1 MQEQKREQRMDKE
14 KIAAGSTLVQ
24 VDRVLPP
31 KLSIVPLKTR
41 PIFPGILT
49 PLVIGGEKYIE
60 TIARILKLDGYIG
73 LILLKNSDTDEDKQE
88 NFYRV
93 GTIGKVLKTINLP
106 DGKLNIFIN
115 TVKRF
120 EVKKFLSMD
129 PHVVAAVN
137 YVDSEARMDKDKELQ
152 AMVRTLY
159 LEIKEVSEDNP
170 FFTEEIKLNIA
181 NLDGA
186 EKVVDF
192 VSSILNVDREVQQ
205 DVLETFDVKKRVEK
219 VLNLL
224 HREKELL
231 KLQKKIQEQI
241 NEKVTK
247 QQREFF
253 LHEQLRAIKKE
264 LGLEVDSKTSDYNKF
279 KEVLDGLELS
289 DEVRDKTYEELEKLN
304 VLDTRSPEYA
314 VTRNYLETVCSL
326 PWNAVSTEEIDIRRA
341 RRILN
346 QDHYDLDEVKERI
359 LEFLSVKKLKPDS
372 RGSILCLV
380 GPPGVGKTSV
390 GKSIARA
397 MQRKFFRFSLG
408 GMRDEAEI
416 KGHRRTYIGAMPGK
430 IIQAL
435 KIVGVKNPVLML
447 DEIDKLGMSFQ
458 GDPSSALL
466 EVLDPEQNV
475 DFRDHYLDLPFDLS
489 SILFITTAN
498 TLDTIPPPLLDRMEV
513 IRLSGY
519 IEKEKVEI
527 GKRYIIPRSLKR
539 NGLGRDDVKY
549 ESSALKEILQGYV
562 REAGLRNFEKSV
574 DKINRKIARRRLES
588 EIEIPYVM
596 KKENI
601 KDFLGERVFIEEI
614 SQRIKRPGI
623 AIGLAW
629 TPLGGATLTI
639 ESVLV
644 PGKESLKLTGSL
656 GDVMAESANIALSY
670 VRSVMPN
677 FNVDE
682 KLLERN
688 FVHLH
693 VPAGATPKDGPSAGI
708 TMASAMLSLVT
719 GKKIK
724 NKLAMTGE
732 LSLIG
737 NVLPVGGIKE
747 KMIAAKRAKIK
758 QIILPNENRKD
769 LNEIPDHIKRGM
781 DFHLVETM
789 DDVVNLIF
797 A

>member
-1 MQEQKREQRMDKE
+1 MDKV
-14 KIAAGSTLVQ
+14 KIEDSATLVQ
-24 VDRVLPP
+24 VDKMLPP

-49 PLVIGGEKYIE
+49 PLVIGGEKYIK
-60 TIARILKLDGYIG
+60 TIERISRIDGYIG
-73 LILLKNSDTDEDKQE
+73 LILVKNSDINEDKKE
-88 NFYRV
+88 NLYRV

-186 EKVVDF
+186 EKIVDF
-192 VSSILNVDREVQQ
+192 ISSILNVDREVQQ

-241 NEKVTK
+241 NEKITK

-264 LGLEVDSKTSDYNKF
+264 LGLEVDQKTSDYNKF
-279 KEVLDGLELS
+279 KEVLDGLDLS
-289 DEVRDKTYEELEKLN
+289 DEVKNKTYEELEKLN

-326 PWNAVSTEEIDIRRA
+326 PWNAVSTEELDIPRA

-359 LEFLSVKKLKPDS
+359 LEFLSVKKLKPKS

-498 TLDTIPPPLLDRMEV
+498 TLDTIPSPLLDRMEV

-519 IEKEKVEI
+519 IEKEKIEI
-527 GKRYIIPRSLKR
+527 GKRYIVPRSLER
-539 NGLGRDDVKY
+539 SGLGHGDVKY
-549 ESSALKEILQGYV
+549 ESAALREILQGYV

-588 EIEIPYVM
+588 EIEIPYVV

-601 KDFLGERVFIEEI
+601 KDFLGERIFIEEI

-629 TPLGGATLTI
+629 TPLGGATLTV
-639 ESVLV
+639 ESILI
-644 PGKESLKLTGSL
+644 PGKGSLKLTGSL

-670 VRSVMPN
+670 VRSVMPKYK
-677 FNVDE
+677 VDG
-682 KLLERN
+682 KLLEHN

-724 NKLAMTGE
+724 SKLAMTGE

-747 KMIAAKRAKIK
+747 KMIAAKRAKMK

-769 LNEIPDHIKRGM
+769 LNEIPEHIKRGM

-789 DDVVNLIF
+789 NDVVQLIF

>member
-1 MQEQKREQRMDKE
+1 MDKANIE
-14 KIAAGSTLVQ
+14 DSGTLVQ
-24 VDRVLPP
+24 VDKVLPP

-49 PLVIGGEKYIE
+49 PLVIGGEKYIK
-60 TIARILKLDGYIG
+60 TIERILKIDGYIG
-73 LILLKNSDTDEDKQE
+73 LVLVKNSEINEDKKE
-88 NFYRV
+88 NLYRV

-120 EVKKFLSMD
+120 EVKKYLSMN

-137 YVDSEARMDKDKELQ
+137 YVDSEAHMDRDKELQ

-219 VLNLL
+219 VLDLL

-231 KLQKKIQEQI
+231 KLQKRIQEQI

-264 LGLEVDSKTSDYNKF
+264 LGLEVDAKTSDYNKF
-279 KEVLDGLELS
+279 KEVLDNLELS
-289 DEVRDKTYEELEKLN
+289 DEVKNKTYEELEKLN

-314 VTRNYLETVCSL
+314 VTRNYLETICSL
-326 PWNAVSTEEIDIRRA
+326 PWNAVSTEELDIPRA
-341 RRILN
+341 RKILN

-359 LEFLSVKKLKPDS
+359 LEFLSVKKLKPKS

-447 DEIDKLGMSFQ
+447 DEIDKLGVSFQ

-466 EVLDPEQNV
+466 EVLDPEQNI

-498 TLDTIPPPLLDRMEV
+498 TLDTIPAPLLDRMEV

-519 IEKEKVEI
+519 IEKEKIEI
-527 GKRYIIPRSLKR
+527 GKRYIIPRSLER
-539 NGLGRDDVKY
+539 NGLGKRDVKY
-549 ESSALKEILQGYV
+549 ESEALREILQGYV

-574 DKINRKIARRRLES
+574 DKINRKIARKRLEG
-588 EIEIPYVM
+588 EIGIPFTM

-601 KDFLGERVFIEEI
+601 KDFLGERIFIEEL

-623 AIGLAW
+623 AVGLAW

-639 ESVLV
+639 ESILI
-644 PGKESLKLTGSL
+644 PGKGSLKLTGSL
-656 GDVMAESANIALSY
+656 GDVMVESANIALSY
-670 VRSVMPN
+670 VRSVMPKHK
-677 FNVDE
+677 VDE
-682 KLLERN
+682 KLLEN
-688 FVHLH
+688 SFIHLH

-708 TMASAMLSLVT
+708 TMAAAMLSLVT

-724 NKLAMTGE
+724 SKLAMTGE

-747 KMIAAKRAKIK
+747 KMIAAKRAKMK
-758 QIILPNENRKD
+758 QIILPSENRKD
-769 LNEIPDHIKRGM
+769 LNEIPEHIKRGLE
-781 DFHLVETM
+781 FHLVETM
-789 DDVVNLIF
+789 NDVASLIF

>member
-1 MQEQKREQRMDKE
+1 MDEIEVDINK
-14 KIAAGSTLVQ
+14 TLVS
-24 VDRVLPP
+24 VERVLPP
-31 KLSIVPLKTR
+31 KLSVIPMKRR
-41 PIFPGILT
+41 PIFPGILM
-49 PLVIGGEKYIE
+49 PLVIGKNKYIK
-60 TIARILKLDGYIG
+60 TIKKIIGIDGFIG
-73 LILLKNSDTDEDKQE
+73 LILIKNSEANKDQEE
-88 NFYRV
+88 NFYQV
-93 GTIGKVLKTINLP
+93 GTIGKVIKTINLP
-106 DGKLNIFIN
+106 DGQINIFVN
-115 TVKRF
+115 TIKRF

-129 PHVVAAVN
+129 PYVTAAVN
-137 YVDSEARMDKDKELQ
+137 YIDIKPEMDKELQ
-152 AMVRTLY
+152 ALVRTLY

-192 VSSILNVDREVQQ
+192 VSSILNVGKEVQQ
-205 DVLETFDVKKRVEK
+205 DILETFDVKKRVEK

-224 HREKELL
+224 HKEKELL

-241 NEKVTK
+241 TEKVTK

-253 LHEQLRAIKKE
+253 LGEQLKAIKKE
-264 LGLEVDSKTSDYNKF
+264 LGMEVDSKSTDYNKF
-279 KEVLDGLELS
+279 KKILDGLELI
-289 DEVRDKTYEELEKLN
+289 DEVKDKAYEELEKLN
-304 VLDTRSPEYA
+304 LMDIRSPEYA
-314 VTRNYLETVCSL
+314 VTRNYLESICSL
-326 PWNAVSTEEIDIRRA
+326 PWNMLSPEDIDILKA

-346 QDHYDLDEVKERI
+346 HDHYDLDEVKERI
-359 LEFLSVKKLKPDS
+359 LEFLSVKKLKPES
-372 RGSILCLV
+372 RGSILCLI

-397 MQRKFFRFSLG
+397 MKRKFFRFSLG

-435 KIVGVKNPVLML
+435 KIVGVKNPVIML
-447 DEIDKLGMSFQ
+447 DEVDKLGVSFQ

-475 DFRDHYLDLPFDLS
+475 NFRDHYLDLPFDLS
-489 SILFITTAN
+489 RILFITTAN
-498 TLDTIPPPLLDRMEV
+498 TTDTIPSPLLDRMEV

-527 GKRYIIPRSLKR
+527 GRRYIIPRSLER
-539 NGLGRDDVKY
+539 HGLKNSDMKFDRT
-549 ESSALKEILQGYV
+549 ALTEILQGYV
-562 REAGLRNFEKSV
+562 KEAGLRNFEKAI
-574 DKINRKIARRRLES
+574 DKISRKVVRKRLEN
-588 EIEIPYVM
+588 EITFPYTV
-596 KKENI
+596 KRENI

-614 SQRIKRPGI
+614 SQKIKRPGI

-639 ESVLV
+639 ESVLI
-644 PGKESLKLTGSL
+644 PGKGDLKLTGSL
-656 GDVMAESANIALSY
+656 GDVMVESANIALSF
-670 VRSVMPN
+670 VRSIVET
-677 FNVDE
+677 FKVDE
-682 KLLERN
+682 SIFKNN
-688 FVHLH
+688 FIHLH
-693 VPAGATPKDGPSAGI
+693 VPAGATPKDGPSAGV

-719 GKKIK
+719 GKKLK
-724 NKLAMTGE
+724 NRLAMTGE

-747 KMIAAKRAKIK
+747 KMIAAKRARMDN
-758 QIILPNENRKD
+758 IILPKENQKD
-769 LNEIPDHIKRGM
+769 LNEIPDHIKKGIS
-781 DFHLVETM
+781 FHLVETM
-789 DDVVNLIF
+789 NDVVKLIF

>member
-1 MQEQKREQRMDKE
+1 MDKV
-14 KIAAGSTLVQ
+14 KIEDSATLVQ
-24 VDRVLPP
+24 VDKMLPP

-49 PLVIGGEKYIE
+49 PLVIGGEKYIK
-60 TIARILKLDGYIG
+60 TIERISRIDGYIG
-73 LILLKNSDTDEDKQE
+73 LILVKNSDINEDKKE
-88 NFYRV
+88 NLYRV

-186 EKVVDF
+186 EKIVDF
-192 VSSILNVDREVQQ
+192 ISSILNVDREVQQ

-241 NEKVTK
+241 NEKITK

-264 LGLEVDSKTSDYNKF
+264 LGLEVDQKTSDYNKF
-279 KEVLDGLELS
+279 KEVLDGLDLS
-289 DEVRDKTYEELEKLN
+289 DEVKNKTYEELEKLN

-326 PWNAVSTEEIDIRRA
+326 PWNTVSTEELDIPRA

-359 LEFLSVKKLKPDS
+359 LEFLSVKKLKPKS

-498 TLDTIPPPLLDRMEV
+498 TLDTIPSPLLDRMEV

-519 IEKEKVEI
+519 IEKEKIEI
-527 GKRYIIPRSLKR
+527 GKRYIVPRSLER
-539 NGLGRDDVKY
+539 SGLGHGDVKY
-549 ESSALKEILQGYV
+549 EAAALREILQGYV

-588 EIEIPYVM
+588 EIEIPYVV

-629 TPLGGATLTI
+629 TPLGGATLTV
-639 ESVLV
+639 ESILI
-644 PGKESLKLTGSL
+644 PGKGSLKLTGSL

-670 VRSVMPN
+670 VRSVMPKYK
-677 FNVDE
+677 VDG
-682 KLLERN
+682 KLLEHN

-724 NKLAMTGE
+724 SKLAMTGE

-747 KMIAAKRAKIK
+747 KMIAAKRAKMK

-769 LNEIPDHIKRGM
+769 LNEIPEHIKRGM

-789 DDVVNLIF
+789 NDVVQLIF